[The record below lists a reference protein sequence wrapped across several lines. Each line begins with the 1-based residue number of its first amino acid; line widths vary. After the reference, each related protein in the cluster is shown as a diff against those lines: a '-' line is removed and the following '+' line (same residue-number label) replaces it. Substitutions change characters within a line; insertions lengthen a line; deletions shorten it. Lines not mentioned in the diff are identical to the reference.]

1 VCYTALRNEHSGPA
15 RGRLVSPYT
24 DAEPAM
30 QQDSTRGLTIRIEGV
45 FDVPAARRVRE
56 LVEAAPPDG
65 PVAVDL
71 SRVREF
77 QEPGVAVL
85 AEVLA
90 GRTAAPVAVR
100 GLRQHQVRMLRYLG
114 VPDEAMPAS
123 ISADVRPRERV

>member
-1 VCYTALRNEHSGPA
+1 
-15 RGRLVSPYT
+15 
-24 DAEPAM
+24 M
-30 QQDSTRGLTIRIEGV
+30 QQESTRGLTIRIEGV

-71 SRVREF
+71 TRVREF

-85 AEVLA
+85 A
-90 GRTAAPVAVR
+90 GRVAAPVAVR

-114 VPDEAMPAS
+114 VPAEAMPAS
-123 ISADVRPRERV
+123 IAADVPTRERV

>member
-1 VCYTALRNEHSGPA
+1 MRRSRGVLYGASQPA
-15 RGRLVSPYT
+15 QRAG
-24 DAEPAM
+24 AA
-30 QQDSTRGLTIRIEGV
+30 
-45 FDVPAARRVRE
+45 AARRVRE

-77 QEPGVAVL
+77 QERGVAVL

-123 ISADVRPRERV
+123 ISADVRP